1 MLSLKKNEIFIA
13 VFVFVIL
20 KLVLYIFDKEKY
32 FRGDFATYR
41 YLVSI
46 SLIIYF
52 LYKFKQ
58 EIKHLKLIDVFLF
71 TFISVVGIG
80 LSGWLIDVLVY
91 NYWDNSW
98 LKDAIEMEYSAQK
111 SELESMNATG
121 NLDRDTIEEDMLKH
135 FSIWG
140 LFKSFLFSI
149 PFLAIFSFFIGILFQ
164 SRED

>member
-1 MLSLKKNEIFIA
+1 MLSLKRIEIFIA

-32 FRGDFATYR
+32 FSGEFATYR

-46 SLIIYF
+46 SLTLYF

-71 TFISVVGIG
+71 TFVSVVGIG
-80 LSGWLIDVLVY
+80 LSGLLIDVLVY
-91 NYWDNSW
+91 NYLDNSW

-121 NLDRDTIEEDMLKH
+121 DLDRDKIEQDMIEQ
-135 FSIWG
+135 FSAWG
-140 LFKSFLFSI
+140 LLKSFLYSL
-149 PFLAIFSFFIGILFQ
+149 PFLALLSLLIGTLFQ